1 MPTPTIFSKWKEN
14 QHDGNAINFDVAGDT
29 IQVLLLKST
38 YTIDQT
44 DEFVSDLTPASN
56 EVSGTGY
63 ARKTVAN
70 QSVALDG
77 TTVEI
82 THDDVTWAQ
91 NASGFTNAR
100 YAVWF
105 RNTGADATSP
115 IVMILDFGAD
125 KGIVDGNLTLDV
137 NPATGVINV

>member
-1 MPTPTIFSKWKEN
+1 MPTPTLFAKWKES
-14 QHDGNAINFDVAGDT
+14 QHDGNAVNFDVAGDT
-29 IQVLLLKST
+29 IDVLLLKST
-38 YTIDQT
+38 YTIDQA
-44 DEFVSDLTPASN
+44 DAFVSDLTPASN

-91 NASGFTNAR
+91 NASGFADAR

-105 RNTGADATSP
+105 KNTGADATSP
-115 IVMILDFGAD
+115 VVMILDFGAD